1 MRPKG
6 GVKGEGEEIVLSF
19 FLRRRTFNLHDR
31 DRVGACREFRR
42 EPKSAPASRLLIYR
56 GLHRRASLLH

>member
-6 GVKGEGEEIVLSF
+6 GEEEGEEIVLSF